1 MATPYHSQCSQFKR
15 YNLSQCTFLTKCIQI
30 RNISPFLIRPSVRTG
45 APSPRGQCH
54 QLKHQGTVY
63 LCHCEERSDVAIRF
77 LLGNMFEI
85 GTLQGERIATP
96 VCGLVR
102 NDREIGPWFLKLM
115 TLPPGG
121 RHCAPTSL
129 QTPIYRNRSAIL
141 KSSPKGIPHLI
152 SHISYLISAYPAP
165 SAPGDRKGR
174 PYADGVHYS
183 EKRAFPLPFSWLCTG
198 GG

>member
-1 MATPYHSQCSQFKR
+1 MR
-15 YNLSQCTFLTKCIQI
+15 IQA
-30 RNISPFLIRPSVRTG
+30 LPSVRQIGVCIDDGGTM
-45 APSPRGQCH
+45 PSPGGQCH

-102 NDREIGPWFLKLM
+102 NDRKIGACFLKLM

-121 RHCAPTSL
+121 RYCAADIPTNSNL
-129 QTPIYRNRSAIL
+129 SDCQGKPTCIFF

-152 SHISYLISAYPAP
+152 SYISHLLSPLSYISHLSP
-165 SAPGDRKGR
+165 
-174 PYADGVHYS
+174 
-183 EKRAFPLPFSWLCTG
+183 PLPQRRHS
-198 GG
+198 